1 VNAVLKKISKQAK
14 PEWQALNHPRLNTP
28 DWLWESWE
36 AAYGAAEAQ
45 AIATAHLREAPT
57 DITLKES
64 SEWLPASEGM
74 TVEKLSDFSLRLSD
88 SPSIPTLEGFTE
100 GRWWVQDYAASLPVQ
115 MMGDVA
121 GKEVLDICAAPGGK
135 TAQLTA
141 MGAKVTAL
149 DISENRLKRLRENL
163 GRLQLS
169 AEIITV
175 DVMKW
180 QPPHLYDAILL
191 DVDNGPVAMVQ
202 EGNGRMY
209 QADGLA
215 MIGRVLKPGG
225 CVAFWSAS
233 GDPAFVRRLAKA
245 GFAVQVEAVKAY
257 AQAKRK
263 VHTIFLGRRK

>member
-1 VNAVLKKISKQAK
+1 MQPFLTIAEAETAEGAKLTLHRRGQEFFLRVNGQALMGTNAPESERMLAKLGCEGLRGKRGVRVLIGGLGFGFTLRAVLELLSEEGLVEVAELL
-14 PEWQALNHPRLNTP
+14 PEVVAWNREHLAEVNGLLVDEPRVRVVL
-28 DWLWESWE
+28 
-36 AAYGAAEAQ
+36 
-45 AIATAHLREAPT
+45 
-57 DITLKES
+57 
-64 SEWLPASEGM
+64 
-74 TVEKLSDFSLRLSD
+74 
-88 SPSIPTLEGFTE
+88 
-100 GRWWVQDYAASLPVQ
+100 
-115 MMGDVA
+115 GDVY
-121 GKEVLDICAAPGGK
+121 EL
-135 TAQLTA
+135 
-141 MGAKVTAL
+141 M
-149 DISENRLKRLRENL
+149 LKGE
-163 GRLQLS
+163 
-169 AEIITV
+169 AER
-175 DVMKW
+175 
-180 QPPHLYDAILL
+180 YDAILL

>member
-1 VNAVLKKISKQAK
+1 VQPFLTIAEAETEEGAKLTLHRRGHEFFLRVNGQALMGTNAPESERMLAELGCAGLRGKRGVRVLIGGLGFGFTLRAVLELLGEDGLVEVAELL
-14 PEWQALNHPRLNTP
+14 PEVVAWNREHL
-28 DWLWESWE
+28 
-36 AAYGAAEAQ
+36 AEVNG
-45 AIATAHLREAPT
+45 LLV
-57 DITLKES
+57 D
-64 SEWLPASEGM
+64 
-74 TVEKLSDFSLRLSD
+74 D
-88 SPSIPTLEGFTE
+88 S
-100 GRWWVQDYAASLPVQ
+100 RVRMV
-115 MMGDVA
+115 MGDVYDLMVK
-121 GKEVLDICAAPGGK
+121 GEV
-135 TAQLTA
+135 
-141 MGAKVTAL
+141 
-149 DISENRLKRLRENL
+149 ER
-163 GRLQLS
+163 
-169 AEIITV
+169 
-175 DVMKW
+175 
-180 QPPHLYDAILL
+180 YDAILL

>member
-1 VNAVLKKISKQAK
+1 MQPFLTLAEAETAEGAKLTLHRRGEEFFLRVNGQALMGTNAPESERMLAELGCEGLRGKRGVRVLIGGLGFGFTLGAVLELLGEDGLVEVAELL
-14 PEWQALNHPRLNTP
+14 PEVVAWNREHL
-28 DWLWESWE
+28 
-36 AAYGAAEAQ
+36 AEVNG
-45 AIATAHLREAPT
+45 LLV
-57 DITLKES
+57 D
-64 SEWLPASEGM
+64 
-74 TVEKLSDFSLRLSD
+74 D
-88 SPSIPTLEGFTE
+88 SRVRMVL
-100 GRWWVQDYAASLPVQ
+100 
-115 MMGDVA
+115 GDVYELMA
-121 GKEVLDICAAPGGK
+121 RGE
-135 TAQLTA
+135 
-141 MGAKVTAL
+141 
-149 DISENRLKRLRENL
+149 
-163 GRLQLS
+163 
-169 AEIITV
+169 AER
-175 DVMKW
+175 
-180 QPPHLYDAILL
+180 YDAILL

>member
-1 VNAVLKKISKQAK
+1 VQPFLTIAEAETAEGAKLTLHRRGQEFFLRVNGQALMGTNAPESERMLAELGSEGLRGKRGVRVLIGGLGFGFTLRAVLELLGEDGLVEVAELL
-14 PEWQALNHPRLNTP
+14 PEVVAWNREHLAEVNGLLVDEPRVRVVL
-28 DWLWESWE
+28 
-36 AAYGAAEAQ
+36 
-45 AIATAHLREAPT
+45 
-57 DITLKES
+57 
-64 SEWLPASEGM
+64 
-74 TVEKLSDFSLRLSD
+74 
-88 SPSIPTLEGFTE
+88 
-100 GRWWVQDYAASLPVQ
+100 
-115 MMGDVA
+115 GDVY
-121 GKEVLDICAAPGGK
+121 EL
-135 TAQLTA
+135 
-141 MGAKVTAL
+141 M
-149 DISENRLKRLRENL
+149 LKGE
-163 GRLQLS
+163 
-169 AEIITV
+169 AER
-175 DVMKW
+175 
-180 QPPHLYDAILL
+180 YDAILL

>member
-1 VNAVLKKISKQAK
+1 MQPFLTIAEAETAEGAKLTLHRRGQEFFLRVNGQALMGTNAPESERMLAKLGCEGLRGKRGVRVLIGGLGFGFTLRAVLELLGEDGLVQVAELL
-14 PEWQALNHPRLNTP
+14 PEVVAWNREHLAEVNGLLVDEPRVRMVL
-28 DWLWESWE
+28 
-36 AAYGAAEAQ
+36 
-45 AIATAHLREAPT
+45 
-57 DITLKES
+57 
-64 SEWLPASEGM
+64 
-74 TVEKLSDFSLRLSD
+74 
-88 SPSIPTLEGFTE
+88 
-100 GRWWVQDYAASLPVQ
+100 
-115 MMGDVA
+115 GDVY
-121 GKEVLDICAAPGGK
+121 EL
-135 TAQLTA
+135 
-141 MGAKVTAL
+141 M
-149 DISENRLKRLRENL
+149 LKGE
-163 GRLQLS
+163 
-169 AEIITV
+169 AER
-175 DVMKW
+175 
-180 QPPHLYDAILL
+180 YDAILL

>member
-1 VNAVLKKISKQAK
+1 VQPFLTIAEAETAEGAKLTLHRRGQEFFLRVNGQALMGTNAPESERMLAELGCAGLRGKRGVRVLIGGLGFGFTLRAVLELLGEDGLVEVAELL
-14 PEWQALNHPRLNTP
+14 PEVVAWNREHLAEVNGLLVDEPRVRVVL
-28 DWLWESWE
+28 
-36 AAYGAAEAQ
+36 
-45 AIATAHLREAPT
+45 
-57 DITLKES
+57 
-64 SEWLPASEGM
+64 
-74 TVEKLSDFSLRLSD
+74 
-88 SPSIPTLEGFTE
+88 
-100 GRWWVQDYAASLPVQ
+100 
-115 MMGDVA
+115 GDVY
-121 GKEVLDICAAPGGK
+121 EL
-135 TAQLTA
+135 
-141 MGAKVTAL
+141 M
-149 DISENRLKRLRENL
+149 LKGE
-163 GRLQLS
+163 
-169 AEIITV
+169 AER
-175 DVMKW
+175 
-180 QPPHLYDAILL
+180 YDAILL

>member
-1 VNAVLKKISKQAK
+1 MQPFLTIAEAETAEGAKLTLHRRGQEFFLRVNGQALMGTNAPESERMLAELGSEGLRGKRGVRVLIGGLGFGFTLRAVLELLGEDGLVEVAELL
-14 PEWQALNHPRLNTP
+14 PEVVAWNREHLAEVNGLLVDEPRVRVVL
-28 DWLWESWE
+28 
-36 AAYGAAEAQ
+36 
-45 AIATAHLREAPT
+45 
-57 DITLKES
+57 
-64 SEWLPASEGM
+64 
-74 TVEKLSDFSLRLSD
+74 
-88 SPSIPTLEGFTE
+88 
-100 GRWWVQDYAASLPVQ
+100 
-115 MMGDVA
+115 GDVY
-121 GKEVLDICAAPGGK
+121 EL
-135 TAQLTA
+135 
-141 MGAKVTAL
+141 M
-149 DISENRLKRLRENL
+149 LKGE
-163 GRLQLS
+163 
-169 AEIITV
+169 AER
-175 DVMKW
+175 
-180 QPPHLYDAILL
+180 YDAILL

>member
-1 VNAVLKKISKQAK
+1 VQPFLTLAEAETAEGAKLTLHRRGKEFFLRVNGQALMGTNAPESERMLAELGCEGLRGKRGVRVLIGGLGFGFTLGAVLELLGEDGLVEVAELL
-14 PEWQALNHPRLNTP
+14 PEVVAWNREHL
-28 DWLWESWE
+28 
-36 AAYGAAEAQ
+36 AEVNG
-45 AIATAHLREAPT
+45 LLV
-57 DITLKES
+57 D
-64 SEWLPASEGM
+64 
-74 TVEKLSDFSLRLSD
+74 D
-88 SPSIPTLEGFTE
+88 SRVRMVL
-100 GRWWVQDYAASLPVQ
+100 
-115 MMGDVA
+115 GDVYDLMVK
-121 GKEVLDICAAPGGK
+121 GE
-135 TAQLTA
+135 
-141 MGAKVTAL
+141 
-149 DISENRLKRLRENL
+149 
-163 GRLQLS
+163 
-169 AEIITV
+169 AER
-175 DVMKW
+175 
-180 QPPHLYDAILL
+180 YDAILL

>member
-1 VNAVLKKISKQAK
+1 VQPFLTIAEAETAEGAKLTLHRRGQEFFLRVNGQALMGTNAPESERMLAKLGCEGLRGKRGVRVLIGGLGFGFTLRAVLELLSEEGLVEVAELL
-14 PEWQALNHPRLNTP
+14 PEVVEWNREHLAEVNGLLVDEPRVRMVL
-28 DWLWESWE
+28 
-36 AAYGAAEAQ
+36 
-45 AIATAHLREAPT
+45 
-57 DITLKES
+57 
-64 SEWLPASEGM
+64 
-74 TVEKLSDFSLRLSD
+74 
-88 SPSIPTLEGFTE
+88 
-100 GRWWVQDYAASLPVQ
+100 
-115 MMGDVA
+115 GDVY
-121 GKEVLDICAAPGGK
+121 EL
-135 TAQLTA
+135 
-141 MGAKVTAL
+141 M
-149 DISENRLKRLRENL
+149 LKGE
-163 GRLQLS
+163 
-169 AEIITV
+169 AER
-175 DVMKW
+175 
-180 QPPHLYDAILL
+180 YDAILL

>member
-1 VNAVLKKISKQAK
+1 VQPFLTLAEAETAEGAKLTLHRRGQEFFLRVNGQALMGTNAPESERMLAKLGCEGLLGKRGVRVLIGGLGFGFTLRAVLELLVEDGLVEVAELL
-14 PEWQALNHPRLNTP
+14 PEVVAWNREHL
-28 DWLWESWE
+28 
-36 AAYGAAEAQ
+36 AEVNG
-45 AIATAHLREAPT
+45 LLV
-57 DITLKES
+57 D
-64 SEWLPASEGM
+64 
-74 TVEKLSDFSLRLSD
+74 D
-88 SPSIPTLEGFTE
+88 SRVRMVL
-100 GRWWVQDYAASLPVQ
+100 
-115 MMGDVA
+115 GDVYDLMVK
-121 GKEVLDICAAPGGK
+121 GE
-135 TAQLTA
+135 
-141 MGAKVTAL
+141 
-149 DISENRLKRLRENL
+149 
-163 GRLQLS
+163 
-169 AEIITV
+169 AER
-175 DVMKW
+175 
-180 QPPHLYDAILL
+180 YDAILL

>member
-1 VNAVLKKISKQAK
+1 MQPFLTIAEAETAEGAKLTLHRRGQEFFLRVNGQALMGTNAPESERMLAKLGCEGLRGKRGVRVLIGGLGFGFTLRAVLELLGEDGLVEVAELL
-14 PEWQALNHPRLNTP
+14 PEVVAWNREHLAEVNGLLVDEPRVRVVL
-28 DWLWESWE
+28 
-36 AAYGAAEAQ
+36 
-45 AIATAHLREAPT
+45 
-57 DITLKES
+57 
-64 SEWLPASEGM
+64 
-74 TVEKLSDFSLRLSD
+74 
-88 SPSIPTLEGFTE
+88 
-100 GRWWVQDYAASLPVQ
+100 
-115 MMGDVA
+115 GDVY
-121 GKEVLDICAAPGGK
+121 EL
-135 TAQLTA
+135 
-141 MGAKVTAL
+141 M
-149 DISENRLKRLRENL
+149 LKGE
-163 GRLQLS
+163 
-169 AEIITV
+169 AER
-175 DVMKW
+175 
-180 QPPHLYDAILL
+180 YDAILL

>member
-1 VNAVLKKISKQAK
+1 MQPFLTIAEAETAEGAKLTLHRRGQEFFLRVNGQALMGTNAPESERMLAKLGCEGLRGKRGVRVLIGGLGFGFTLRAVLELLGEDGLVQVAELL
-14 PEWQALNHPRLNTP
+14 PEVVAWNREHLAEVNGLLVDEPRVRVVL
-28 DWLWESWE
+28 
-36 AAYGAAEAQ
+36 
-45 AIATAHLREAPT
+45 
-57 DITLKES
+57 
-64 SEWLPASEGM
+64 
-74 TVEKLSDFSLRLSD
+74 
-88 SPSIPTLEGFTE
+88 
-100 GRWWVQDYAASLPVQ
+100 
-115 MMGDVA
+115 GDVY
-121 GKEVLDICAAPGGK
+121 EL
-135 TAQLTA
+135 
-141 MGAKVTAL
+141 M
-149 DISENRLKRLRENL
+149 LKGE
-163 GRLQLS
+163 
-169 AEIITV
+169 AER
-175 DVMKW
+175 
-180 QPPHLYDAILL
+180 YDAILL

>member
-1 VNAVLKKISKQAK
+1 VQPFLTIAEAETAEGAKLTLHRRGQEFFLRVNGQALMGTNAPESERMLAELGCEGLRGKRGVRVLIGGLGFGFTLRAVLELLGEDGLVQVAELL
-14 PEWQALNHPRLNTP
+14 PEVVAWNREHLAEVNGLLVDEPRVRVVL
-28 DWLWESWE
+28 
-36 AAYGAAEAQ
+36 
-45 AIATAHLREAPT
+45 
-57 DITLKES
+57 
-64 SEWLPASEGM
+64 
-74 TVEKLSDFSLRLSD
+74 
-88 SPSIPTLEGFTE
+88 
-100 GRWWVQDYAASLPVQ
+100 
-115 MMGDVA
+115 GDVY
-121 GKEVLDICAAPGGK
+121 EL
-135 TAQLTA
+135 
-141 MGAKVTAL
+141 M
-149 DISENRLKRLRENL
+149 LKGE
-163 GRLQLS
+163 
-169 AEIITV
+169 AER
-175 DVMKW
+175 
-180 QPPHLYDAILL
+180 YDAILL

>member
-1 VNAVLKKISKQAK
+1 MQPFLTLAEAETAEGAKLTLHRRGQEFFLRVNGQALMGTNAPESERMLAELGCEGLRGKCGVRVLIGGLGFGFTLGAVLELLGEDGLVEVAELL
-14 PEWQALNHPRLNTP
+14 PEVVAWNREHL
-28 DWLWESWE
+28 
-36 AAYGAAEAQ
+36 AEVNG
-45 AIATAHLREAPT
+45 LLV
-57 DITLKES
+57 D
-64 SEWLPASEGM
+64 
-74 TVEKLSDFSLRLSD
+74 D
-88 SPSIPTLEGFTE
+88 SRVRMVL
-100 GRWWVQDYAASLPVQ
+100 
-115 MMGDVA
+115 GDVYDLMVK
-121 GKEVLDICAAPGGK
+121 GE
-135 TAQLTA
+135 
-141 MGAKVTAL
+141 
-149 DISENRLKRLRENL
+149 
-163 GRLQLS
+163 
-169 AEIITV
+169 AER
-175 DVMKW
+175 
-180 QPPHLYDAILL
+180 YDAILL

>member
-1 VNAVLKKISKQAK
+1 MQPFLTIAEVETAEGAKLTLHRRGHEFFLRVNGQALMGTNAPESERMLAELGCEGLRGKRGVRVLIGGLGFGFTLRAVLELLGEDGLVEVAELL
-14 PEWQALNHPRLNTP
+14 PEVVAWNREHLAEVNGLLVDEPRVRMVL
-28 DWLWESWE
+28 
-36 AAYGAAEAQ
+36 
-45 AIATAHLREAPT
+45 
-57 DITLKES
+57 
-64 SEWLPASEGM
+64 
-74 TVEKLSDFSLRLSD
+74 
-88 SPSIPTLEGFTE
+88 
-100 GRWWVQDYAASLPVQ
+100 
-115 MMGDVA
+115 GDVY
-121 GKEVLDICAAPGGK
+121 EL
-135 TAQLTA
+135 
-141 MGAKVTAL
+141 M
-149 DISENRLKRLRENL
+149 LKGE
-163 GRLQLS
+163 
-169 AEIITV
+169 AER
-175 DVMKW
+175 
-180 QPPHLYDAILL
+180 YDAILL

>member
-1 VNAVLKKISKQAK
+1 MQPFLTIAEAETAEGAKLTLHRRGQEFFLRVNGQALMGTNAPESERMLAELGCEGLRGKRGVRVLIGGLGFGFTLRAVLELLGEDGLVQVAELL
-14 PEWQALNHPRLNTP
+14 PEVVAWNREHLAEVNGLLVDEPRVRMVL
-28 DWLWESWE
+28 
-36 AAYGAAEAQ
+36 
-45 AIATAHLREAPT
+45 
-57 DITLKES
+57 
-64 SEWLPASEGM
+64 
-74 TVEKLSDFSLRLSD
+74 
-88 SPSIPTLEGFTE
+88 
-100 GRWWVQDYAASLPVQ
+100 
-115 MMGDVA
+115 GDVY
-121 GKEVLDICAAPGGK
+121 EL
-135 TAQLTA
+135 
-141 MGAKVTAL
+141 M
-149 DISENRLKRLRENL
+149 LKGE
-163 GRLQLS
+163 
-169 AEIITV
+169 AER
-175 DVMKW
+175 
-180 QPPHLYDAILL
+180 YDAILL